1 VSFAVCRQIP
11 RRVATATAALLVLA
25 ALASPALAGNR
36 IRPPKARPATVL
48 RFYSA
53 AAPGSG
59 ADVEAGA
66 PALYAYLE
74 RSINQYGPMA
84 RAGQDTWV
92 TLAYYFPAASYRTSH
107 GWFGLW
113 GVKGWGGASFNSV
126 APWNLDG
133 SDGHIKVEQNSGAP
147 NLHWDASANQYE
159 PGALPQWGA
168 LYNHEYDLGPITTN
182 RWTTVVLHFHW
193 AHDMSGLFQAWRD
206 GKRLASV
213 HTPTLA
219 ADDDRMRWP
228 HQTAYRPG
236 PPTNTSAVTFYQAP
250 MHIGATLAAALR
262 SRPAIPALAT
272 QVTDG
277 SSRITAASTR
287 DLHIPAPPSSIR
299 ALLGATG

>member
-1 VSFAVCRQIP
+1 VSLAVCR
-11 RRVATATAALLVLA
+11 RRRRGAAASAAALVVLT
-25 ALASPALAGNR
+25 ALAPPALAGHR
-36 IRPPKARPATVL
+36 IGRAKAAPTTVL

-53 AAPGSG
+53 AAPGAG

-92 TLAYYFPAASYRTSH
+92 TLAYYFPAASYQTSH

-113 GVKGWGGASFNSV
+113 GVKGWGGASFNSI

-133 SDGHIKVEQNSGAP
+133 SDGRLKVEQNSGAP
-147 NLHWDASANQYE
+147 NLHWDAAANQYE

-168 LYNHEYDLGPITTN
+168 LYNHEYDLGAIAKD
-182 RWTTVVLHFHW
+182 RWTTIVLHFHW
-193 AHDMSGLFQAWRD
+193 AHDTSGVFQAWRD
-206 GKRLASV
+206 GKRVVSV

-236 PPTNTSAVTFYQAP
+236 PPRNTSAVVFYQAP
-250 MHIGATLAAALR
+250 MHVGPSLAAALR
-262 SRPAIPALAT
+262 SPPAIPPLST
-272 QVTDG
+272 QVSDG

-287 DLHIPAPPSSIR
+287 ALHIPSPPSSVR
-299 ALLGATG
+299 ALLGTRR